1 MALPKIGGLCLQSPA
16 PLLSLP
22 ATRGAALAARTHA
35 CRLNSAFN
43 GKYRFLVEIS
53 LRKLFFYEPVRRSIC
68 SSGSNFSFRVGGGGE
83 KKKKASPALAAF
95 HPSPRCSPPT
105 ATSLGPFS
113 ERPGSR
119 AVRGARS
126 PFKYQPGGKKS
137 LQGWCVALFSISPCT
152 LGLGDLAP
160 SQVGGTRT
168 GGAGGSFGVLLS
180 AFLPCC

>member
-1 MALPKIGGLCLQSPA
+1 MALPKIGGLCLQPPA

-113 ERPGSR
+113 EQPGSR

-126 PFKYQPGGKKS
+126 PFKYQPGGEKA
-137 LQGWCVALFSISPCT
+137 CR
-152 LGLGDLAP
+152 D
-160 SQVGGTRT
+160 
-168 GGAGGSFGVLLS
+168 GVLPYFL
-180 AFLPCC
+180 FLPAPWVWGI